1 MYRREVEERTIL
13 LALTGSR
20 GYGLATEKSDHDYRG
35 VFIAT
40 KPYYLGFAKIEQQDR
55 GWSEGEELFPYL
67 TKDTCIYELR
77 KFLELSAA
85 NNPNILELLWFKQYL
100 HLTLVG
106 QQLVR
111 HKHLFL
117 SKKVRQTYSGYGYAQ
132 IRKLESHRKW
142 LLEPPTQKPL
152 PSDFGLDTVGP
163 MTVSEINTFLEYLYN
178 LIRERVQ
185 FFEESQELY
194 ELLTAKID
202 FKAVLKQYPLPETTI
217 EYTQKIA
224 STTKDFME
232 LLQRSHQYCSALNN
246 YKSYQDWKKNRN
258 PARAVMEAKVG
269 YDCKFAM
276 QAIRLLRTGIEILET
291 QNLIVD
297 RREAGDAEQ
306 LLAIKRGD
314 YNYEEV
320 MNIASELYRGL
331 DQAYSRSQ
339 LPKSVDHEAVNQL
352 CIDLVTK
359 QGW

>member
-1 MYRREVEERTIL
+1 MYRKQVEERTIL

-20 GYGLATEKSDHDYRG
+20 GYGLATEDSDYDYRG
-35 VFIAT
+35 VFVAT
-40 KPYYLGFAKIEQQDR
+40 KPYYLGFDKIEQQDQ
-55 GWSEGEELFPYL
+55 GWTCGEGVFPCL

-85 NNPNILELLWFKQYL
+85 NNPNILELLWFKHYL
-100 HLTLVG
+100 HLTNVG
-106 QQLVR
+106 QELVR

-117 SKKVRQTYSGYGYAQ
+117 STKVRQTYSGYGYAQ

-142 LLEPPTQKPL
+142 LLDPPTQKPI

-163 MTVSEINTFLEYLYN
+163 MTVTEINAFLEYLYN

-185 FFEESQELY
+185 YLEESQELY

-202 FKAVLKQYPLPETTI
+202 FKAVLKQYPLTEATM

-224 STTKDFME
+224 STPKEFVD
-232 LLQRSHQYCSALNN
+232 LLQRSHQYRSALNN
-246 YKSYQDWKKNRN
+246 YKSYQNWKKNRN
-258 PARAVMEAKVG
+258 PARAEMEAKVG

-297 RREAGDAEQ
+297 RIVAGDAEQ
-306 LLAIKRGD
+306 LKAIKRGD
-314 YNYEEV
+314 YTYEEV
-320 MNIASELYRGL
+320 MNIANELYRGL
-331 DQAYSRSQ
+331 DEAYSRSR
-339 LPKSVDHEAVNQL
+339 LPKSVDREAVNQL

-359 QGW
+359 QGF

>member
-1 MYRREVEERTIL
+1 MYRQKIEQRTIL

-20 GYGLATEKSDHDYRG
+20 GYGLATEKSDYDYRG

-40 KPYYLGFAKIEQQDR
+40 KPYYLGFDKIEQQDR
-55 GWSEGEELFPYL
+55 GWDEGEGLFPYL

-85 NNPNILELLWFKQYL
+85 NNPNILELLWFKEYL
-100 HLTLVG
+100 HLTPVG
-106 QQLVR
+106 QELIR
-111 HKHLFL
+111 HKQLFL
-117 SKKVRQTYSGYGYAQ
+117 STKVRQTYSNYGYAQ
-132 IRKLESHRKW
+132 IRRLESHRKW
-142 LLEPPTQKPL
+142 LLAPPIQKPL
-152 PSDFGLDTVGP
+152 PSDFGLDTAQP
-163 MTVSEINTFLEYLYN
+163 MTVSELNAFLEYLYY

-185 FFEESQELY
+185 FLESSQELY

-202 FKAVLKQYPLPETTI
+202 FKAVLKQYPLPAATI
-217 EYTQKIA
+217 EYTQKLAGTPKEFI
-224 STTKDFME
+224 D
-232 LLQRSHQYCSALNN
+232 LLQRSHQYRLALNN
-246 YKSYQDWKKNRN
+246 YKSYQDWQKNRN
-258 PARAVMEAKVG
+258 PARAAMEAKVG

-314 YNYEEV
+314 YTYEEV
-320 MNIASELYRGL
+320 MKIANKLYRGL
-331 DQAYSRSQ
+331 NEAYLRSG
-339 LPKSVDHEAVNQL
+339 LPKSVDSEVVNQL
-352 CIDLVTK
+352 CIELVTK

>member
-1 MYRREVEERTIL
+1 MYRKQVEERTIL

-20 GYGLATEKSDHDYRG
+20 GYGLATEDSDYDYRG
-35 VFIAT
+35 VFVAT
-40 KPYYLGFAKIEQQDR
+40 KPYYLGFDKIEQQDQ
-55 GWSEGEELFPYL
+55 GWTCGEGLFPYL

-77 KFLELSAA
+77 KFLQLSAA
-85 NNPNILELLWFKQYL
+85 NNPNILELLWFKHYL
-100 HLTLVG
+100 HLTHVG
-106 QQLVR
+106 QELVR
-111 HKHLFL
+111 HKQLFL
-117 SKKVRQTYSGYGYAQ
+117 STKVRQTYSGYGYAQ

-142 LLEPPTQKPL
+142 LLDPPTQKPI
-152 PSDFGLDTVGP
+152 PSDFGLDTVEP
-163 MTVSEINTFLEYLYN
+163 MTVIEINAFLEYLYN

-185 FFEESQELY
+185 YLDESHELY

-202 FKAVLKQYPLPETTI
+202 FKAVLKQYPLPEATI
-217 EYTQKIA
+217 EYTQKIV
-224 STTKDFME
+224 STPKEFMN
-232 LLQRSHQYCSALNN
+232 LLQQSHQYHSALNN
-246 YKSYQDWKKNRN
+246 YKNYQNWKKNRN

-306 LLAIKRGD
+306 LKAIKRGD
-314 YNYEEV
+314 YTYEEV

-331 DQAYSRSQ
+331 DQAYSRSR

-352 CIDLVTK
+352 CIDLVTS
-359 QGW
+359 QGF